1 MDFLSNLFNNLNI
14 SDLLN
19 RVISYIGFN
28 DPLDVIRAIVDI
40 GIVAYAIY
48 WVILLVRETRAWQLI
63 KGILFILVFAY
74 VSGKLGLSTVE
85 YILNNTIQL
94 TAIAVVIIFQP
105 ELRRGL
111 EQIGRSQFRDFFN
124 LEEGNAH
131 IKTTAVIEE
140 IVKTATELSKN
151 FVGALIVIERNT
163 KIGEIINSGT
173 QLDSIV
179 SAELLINIFTPNT
192 PLHDGAVVIRENK
205 IKSAACFLPLTDN
218 PNLSKELGTRHRAAL
233 GITEI
238 SDSISIIVSEES
250 GKISFALS
258 GGLTRNLTPDTLRKA
273 LNKNL
278 LEKATPNKKLGLWKV
293 KDK

>member
-1 MDFLSNLFNNLNI
+1 MSNLFNNLNI